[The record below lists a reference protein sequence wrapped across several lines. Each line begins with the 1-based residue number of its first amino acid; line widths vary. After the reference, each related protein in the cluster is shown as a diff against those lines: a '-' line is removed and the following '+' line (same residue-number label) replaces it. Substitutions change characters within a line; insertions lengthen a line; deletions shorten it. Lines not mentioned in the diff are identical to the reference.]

1 LLVREKVGKKNFVKK
16 HDNFSK
22 VHCLTVGEGLAPPAK
37 SNHMKGAKMRTGIFG
52 GTFSPIH
59 NGHVKAARSFRDEM
73 KLDVLYVIPDRIPP
87 HKQISGKD
95 DPFLRLEM
103 VKTALAGE
111 EKMILSDTELKREG
125 KSYTVYTLPEFTGNG
140 ELFLLCGTDMF
151 LTFDT
156 WFRFEDIFRMCTL
169 VLMQRET
176 SSPALRAEIEEKK
189 KLYTEKYGAKIE
201 MIKEEPFEI
210 SSSEIRNMIAKGED
224 YSAYVPES
232 VREFIEEKGLYR

>member
-1 LLVREKVGKKNFVKK
+1 
-16 HDNFSK
+16 
-22 VHCLTVGEGLAPPAK
+22 
-37 SNHMKGAKMRTGIFG
+37 MRTGIFG

-59 NGHVKAARSFRDEM
+59 NGHVKAALSFRDEM

-87 HKQISGKD
+87 HKQISWND

-103 VKTALAGE
+103 VKKVFEGE
-111 EKMILSDTELKREG
+111 EKIVVSDTELKREG
-125 KSYTVYTLPEFTGNG
+125 KSYTVYTLPEFMGNG

-151 LTFDT
+151 LSFDT

-176 SSPALRAEIEEKK
+176 ATPETKIKIEEKK

-210 SSSEIRNMIAKGED
+210 SSSEIRAMVARGED
-224 YSAYVPES
+224 ISAYVPEC
-232 VREFIEEKGLYR
+232 VRDIIEEKSLYR

>member
-1 LLVREKVGKKNFVKK
+1 
-16 HDNFSK
+16 
-22 VHCLTVGEGLAPPAK
+22 
-37 SNHMKGAKMRTGIFG
+37 MRTGIFG

-59 NGHVKAARSFRDEM
+59 NGHVKAALSFRDEM

-87 HKQISGKD
+87 HKQISWND

-103 VKTALAGE
+103 VKKVFEGE
-111 EKMILSDTELKREG
+111 EKIVVSDTELKREG
-125 KSYTVYTLPEFTGNG
+125 KSYTVYTLPEFMGNG

-151 LTFDT
+151 LSFDT

-176 SSPALRAEIEEKK
+176 ANPETKSKIEEKK

-210 SSSEIRNMIAKGED
+210 SSSEIRAMVARGED
-224 YSAYVPES
+224 ISAYVPEC
-232 VREFIEEKGLYR
+232 VRDIIEEKSLYR

>member
-1 LLVREKVGKKNFVKK
+1 
-16 HDNFSK
+16 
-22 VHCLTVGEGLAPPAK
+22 
-37 SNHMKGAKMRTGIFG
+37 MRTGIFG

-59 NGHVKAARSFRDEM
+59 NGHVKAALSFRDEM
-73 KLDVLYVIPDRIPP
+73 NLDVLYVIPDRIPP
-87 HKQISGKD
+87 HKQISWND

-103 VKTALAGE
+103 VKKVFEGE
-111 EKMILSDTELKREG
+111 EKIVVSDTELKREG
-125 KSYTVYTLPEFTGNG
+125 KSYTVYTLPEFMGNG

-151 LTFDT
+151 LSFDT

-176 SSPALRAEIEEKK
+176 ANPETKSKIEEKK

-210 SSSEIRNMIAKGED
+210 SSSEIRAMVARGED
-224 YSAYVPES
+224 ISAYVPEC
-232 VREFIEEKGLYR
+232 VRDIIEEKSLYR